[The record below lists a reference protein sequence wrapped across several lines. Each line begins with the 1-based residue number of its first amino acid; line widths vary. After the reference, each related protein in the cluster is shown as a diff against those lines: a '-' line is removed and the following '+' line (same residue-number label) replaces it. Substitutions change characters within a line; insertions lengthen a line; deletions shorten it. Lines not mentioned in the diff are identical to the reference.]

1 MSVFDKP
8 KMPDPPVPPPT
19 PPQPAPSTMF
29 ADADRRRAAR
39 MAAGLGSGTIL
50 TGPGG
55 LGGSSSGGGRSGS
68 SLLGQ

>member
-1 MSVFDKP
+1 MSVFSKP
-8 KMPDPPVPPPT
+8 KTPELPPPPPT

-29 ADADRRRAAR
+29 ADAERRRAAR
-39 MAAGLGSGTIL
+39 MAQGLAGGTIL

-55 LGGSSSGGGRSGS
+55 LGGSSTGRGTTGT

>member
-8 KMPDPPVPPPT
+8 KKPELPAPQPPPPT
-19 PPQPAPSTMF
+19 PAPSTMF

-39 MAAGLGSGTIL
+39 VAAGLGSGTIL

-55 LGGSSSGGGRSGS
+55 LGGSISGGRGGS